1 MATEVIHIANDLLNF
16 TESAGNRIKAVI
28 EKNAKNKNLNPK
40 DLKLRFW
47 CKSKSGQPEYGMALD
62 NFVSKEDT
70 LITLEN
76 GVDVV
81 IDKRSIPLLQGST
94 IDVVK
99 IGLNE
104 QFKIENPNFQLG
116 GCPGC
121 SGGACS
127 GCG

>member
-1 MATEVIHIANDLLNF
+1 MSNINLDLEV
-16 TESAGNRIKAVI
+16 ESPQIVIITDTAAVRIKSVI
-28 EKNAKNKNLNPK
+28 EKNVKAK

-47 CKSKSGQPEYGMALD
+47 CKSVGGQPKYGMALD
-62 NFVSKEDT
+62 NFINKDDIVIPLK
-70 LITLEN
+70 N
-76 GVDVV
+76 GVDVL
-81 IDKRSIPLLQGST
+81 IDKRSIPLLQGAT

-104 QFKIENPNFQLG
+104 QFKIENPNFSLG

-127 GCG
+127 GCGT